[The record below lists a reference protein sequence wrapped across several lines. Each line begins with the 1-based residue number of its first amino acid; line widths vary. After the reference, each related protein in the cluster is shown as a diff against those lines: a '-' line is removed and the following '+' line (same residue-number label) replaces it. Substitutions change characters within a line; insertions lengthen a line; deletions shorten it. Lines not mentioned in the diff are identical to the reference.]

1 MYDHYLNS
9 MVYRLGVEEGRSHGD
24 MMWDTVIMR
33 EGMLEYFVNI
43 GAKTTLKFSFTK
55 FSKTQLN
62 FVELHSCI
70 LEKDYQTKIN
80 LLGYFSFDGS

>member
-1 MYDHYLNS
+1 
-9 MVYRLGVEEGRSHGD
+9 
-24 MMWDTVIMR
+24 
-33 EGMLEYFVNI
+33 MLEYFVNI